1 MPSTDRQPNKV
12 SRAKGQCVGRERI
25 KKSAKKGEK
34 PSLKDARTSR
44 ELLEMNDWNP
54 FVRVDGAILEQL
66 HKRQLLATV
75 GEATW

>member
-1 MPSTDRQPNKV
+1 MPATDRQLDQVPH
-12 SRAKGQCVGRERI
+12 AKRRRVGSQRTKNST
-25 KKSAKKGEK
+25 KKSKR